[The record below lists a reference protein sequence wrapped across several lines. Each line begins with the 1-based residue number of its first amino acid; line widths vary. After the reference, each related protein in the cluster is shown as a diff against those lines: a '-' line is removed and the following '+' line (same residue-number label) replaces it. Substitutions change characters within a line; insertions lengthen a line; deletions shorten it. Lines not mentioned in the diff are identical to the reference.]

1 MKFLIFVPKVVC
13 MNLEFRL
20 LSPKALIQYY
30 HLAFTVPVLLLSS
43 VQSEEDN
50 ILKIFFF
57 VLFPDYFNHQ
67 FNNLLNMALK
77 ICPKDQ

>member
-1 MKFLIFVPKVVC
+1 MKFMIFVPKVVC
-13 MNLEFRL
+13 MNLEFTL
-20 LSPKALIQYY
+20 LSPKVLIQYY

-57 VLFPDYFNHQ
+57 VLFSDYFNHQ
-67 FNNLLNMALK
+67 FKNLMSMDFI
-77 ICPKDQ
+77 ICQKDP